1 LAQGHKPF
9 ELYVHDGVWYFK
21 NSRAAEA
28 HLLSEHGIILE
39 APYATGNEHSRPNEG
54 ESDLEHS
61 IVQNRASDC
70 EHSAVQAEIQ
80 TAVPATPPVE
90 SFSSASA
97 PARTAAKSKTVE
109 NPKRHAIMSLSN
121 TPTTGTT
128 GTVAK
133 ESVVPQRG
141 TPGIKRAFVW
151 QHGTETM
158 VDGWAYWA
166 CNYCPY
172 WRIPQ

>member
-1 LAQGHKPF
+1 M
-9 ELYVHDGVWYFK
+9 
-21 NSRAAEA
+21 
-28 HLLSEHGIILE
+28 LSEHEIILE
-39 APYATGNEHSRPNEG
+39 APYATRNEHSRPNEG
-54 ESDLEHS
+54 KSDLEHS

-70 EHSAVQAEIQ
+70 EPSAVQAEIQ
-80 TAVPATPPVE
+80 AHVSATPPVE
-90 SFSSASA
+90 PFSSPSA
-97 PARTAAKSKTVE
+97 RARTTAKSKTVQK
-109 NPKRHAIMSLSN
+109 PKHHAIVSLSD
-121 TPTTGTT
+121 TLTTGTT